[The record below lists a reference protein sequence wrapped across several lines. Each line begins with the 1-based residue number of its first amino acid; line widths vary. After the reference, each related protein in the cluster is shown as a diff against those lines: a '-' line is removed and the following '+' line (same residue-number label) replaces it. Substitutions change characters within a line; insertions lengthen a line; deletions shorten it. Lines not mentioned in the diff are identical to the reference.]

1 MTSQLP
7 LPADGLYTITKARPQ
22 LLASLQNT
30 VPGTDVVLL
39 PPSVGIGVGQR
50 VGSISYSFSRIRS
63 YYILFPPPVGCQ
75 ENTKRKLYHNKSGKL
90 SVVRWATCAWE
101 ACSWLPSA
109 SRVEALEYCC
119 AQYLPVS
126 DRGLSRAC

>member
-50 VGSISYSFSRIRS
+50 WDVKRTPSGNYTIINRGNYLSFDG
-63 YYILFPPPVGCQ
+63 PPV
-75 ENTKRKLYHNKSGKL
+75 HGKL
-90 SVVRWATCAWE
+90 VRGYHPPREWRLLSTAVPNTYRVVVPGGPFNGQE
-101 ACSWLPSA
+101 L
-109 SRVEALEYCC
+109 ALMRRPWS
-119 AQYLPVS
+119 LL
-126 DRGLSRAC
+126 RL